1 MILAKELEFAY
12 EALEPVIS
20 QKTLFFHHSKH
31 YKGYV
36 NKTNELI
43 AGTDMADLGLQEI
56 IFRASSDMVY
66 ETLFNNVAQVFNHE
80 FYFNSLTPQGDETK
94 ISPVLM
100 AQIEKDFSSL
110 EALKQQLI
118 QKGASVFGS
127 GYVWLVE
134 KQGSLSVV
142 TTQNANTPLTE
153 GFVTPLL
160 AIDVWEHGY
169 YLDYQNLRLDYLTKV
184 VNGCLNWAFVAQ
196 NYQKV
201 KGE

>member
-1 MILAKELEFAY
+1 MILAKELEYAY
-12 EALEPVIS
+12 DALEPIIS
-20 QKTLFFHHSKH
+20 QKTLLFHHSKH
-31 YKGYV
+31 YNGYV

-43 AGTDMADLGLQEI
+43 AGTDMAHLDLQEI
-56 IFRASSDMVY
+56 VFRASSDMVY
-66 ETLFNNVAQVFNHE
+66 ETLFNNAAQVFNHE
-80 FYFNSLTPQGDETK
+80 FYFNSLTDKSENKTVPA
-94 ISPVLM
+94 SLLR
-100 AQIEKDFSSL
+100 QIEKDFSSF

-118 QKGASVFGS
+118 QKGVSVFGS

-134 KQGSLSVV
+134 KQGVLMVV

-169 YLDYQNLRLDYLTKV
+169 YLDYQNLRVDYLTKV
-184 VNGCLNWAFVAQ
+184 VNNCINWAFVAQ
-196 NYQKV
+196 NYQKA